1 MNLNMTT
8 NKKYLYV
15 TKCLIPQMLWQRICD
30 LPESEQFRYAYI
42 TSFIKVMGTDNN
54 RFHNVNISHKVWLNR
69 IGSGYRRYIDDLKA
83 WNIIGIQT
91 NEDGSE
97 SFSEGHHA
105 KCYSITLEA
114 NKSGW
119 ILKDYHK
126 RKSKSVPDDLVAVKN
141 GFDLTDPIISYT
153 YASMELLLVDDEN
166 DIQSRN
172 IPSVIPL
179 DEDQLEMVCD
189 IIKGEHWLRK
199 LETKNYTIDYGK
211 NSGRL
216 YHPVICMPK
225 TAREHVWFQDSDVVM
240 DYDIKSC
247 FPVLL
252 TAMVPESE
260 KAEYKKV
267 LDGDIYASIIE
278 GTTRDREDCKVAFQQ
293 FLNGFVSNYV
303 SKWFEQHFPLT
314 FKAIEGDYQNMSK
327 RLQTMESNIIVKGLI
342 PLCIQNGYTGLITC
356 HDGWMNSGTF
366 KHEAEV
372 VNYVKNE
379 IFKVCGYMPVIKAS
393 RRKQDDNPPFP
404 IKANSDGKTVTD
416 EEHAL
421 LLQHPTYRNVY
432 FEMRGADRERKQW
445 AREIHR
451 CRGDGRVIRRQ
462 REAKRRYIRLAG
474 EWVRLLEEY
483 LQINKKENK

>member
-1 MNLNMTT
+1 MDTT

-15 TKCLIPQMLWQRICD
+15 TKCVIPQMHWERICD
-30 LPESEQFRYAYI
+30 LPEPEQFRYAYI
-42 TSFIKVMGTDNN
+42 TSFIKVMAHGNN
-54 RFHNVNISHKVWLNR
+54 RYNNVNVSYTVWSNR
-69 IGSGYRRYIDDLKA
+69 IGSGYLRYIEDLKA
-83 WNIIGIQT
+83 WNIISVQKNDKGQDSY
-91 NEDGSE
+91 EVGGHCKC
-97 SFSEGHHA
+97 FSV
-105 KCYSITLEA
+105 TLSA

-119 ILKDYHK
+119 LSKDFKK
-126 RKSKSVPDDLVAVKN
+126 RKSKEVDMETLVVSKIT
-141 GFDLTDPIISYT
+141 DTTDPILNYT
-153 YASMELLLVDDEN
+153 FQSLKNLKIDDEFE
-166 DIQSRN
+166 IEQISN
-172 IPSVIPL
+172 IPSDICL
-179 DEDQLEMVCD
+179 DETQLD
-189 IIKGEHWLRK
+189 LNISHIKGQIWLKK
-199 LETKNYTIDYGK
+199 LATWDFTIGYGK

-267 LDGDIYASIIE
+267 LDGDIYASIIN
-278 GTTRDREDCKVAFQQ
+278 GTSRDREDCKVAFQQ